1 MQRLLLFSI
10 NIFKKVFFSR
20 CLKIVFIRKTIGR
33 IVVAAKPLKK
43 ISYLIFFNEAKRNHE
58 KPVVRRNY
66 SPKKFTDFLLLTVFQ
81 NCIFASALIE

>member
-1 MQRLLLFSI
+1 M
-10 NIFKKVFFSR
+10 FKNCVYQKNYRADCSGGKAVEKNQLSD
-20 CLKIVFIRKTIGR
+20 
-33 IVVAAKPLKK
+33 
-43 ISYLIFFNEAKRNHE
+43 FFNEAKRNHE